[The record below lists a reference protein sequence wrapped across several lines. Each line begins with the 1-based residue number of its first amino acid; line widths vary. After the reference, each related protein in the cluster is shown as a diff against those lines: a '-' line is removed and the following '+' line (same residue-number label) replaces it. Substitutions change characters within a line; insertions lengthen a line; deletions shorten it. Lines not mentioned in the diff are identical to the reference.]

1 MINIILYILL
11 FFNIIL
17 MSYCDLKNN
26 YVYIIQ
32 LLINFLLSIAISWNS
47 NFIELGRITFLHSL
61 ILCFVLSQFMGK
73 GDYLYFISISF
84 IFNPLAFYIIL
95 ITSLVSTLFV
105 FLIEECKGF
114 PFIPIVSIY
123 TIMLLPVAT
132 MF

>member
-1 MINIILYILL
+1 MINFILYILL

-26 YVYIIQ
+26 YVYLIQ
-32 LLINFLLSIAISWNS
+32 LLINFILSIAISWNS
-47 NFIELGRITFLHSL
+47 NFIELGLITFLHSL

-73 GDYLYFISISF
+73 GDYFYFISISF

-105 FLIEECKGF
+105 FLIEERKGF
-114 PFIPIVSIY
+114 PFIPIVCIY